1 MIKNKNL
8 KGVKEVK
15 DGKEL
20 IHKKSTQKMLEET
33 ENENQQIAQKRR
45 FIEHTIRLIK
55 IFRLA

>member
-1 MIKNKNL
+1 MIKNKNF

>member
-1 MIKNKNL
+1 LIKNKNL

-33 ENENQQIAQKRR
+33 ENENQ
-45 FIEHTIRLIK
+45 L
-55 IFRLA
+55 